1 MQKLFHT
8 NFLERG
14 KSIKDW
20 FYMKEY
26 EIKIT
31 TVTTVY
37 VDADNEKEALSRAH
51 VEAMRTMPDIKDTVI
66 ISVTDLED

>member
-1 MQKLFHT
+1 
-8 NFLERG
+8 
-14 KSIKDW
+14 
-20 FYMKEY
+20 MKEY

-51 VEAMRTMPDIKDTVI
+51 VEAMRTMPDINDAVI
-66 ISVTDLED
+66 ISATDLED

>member
-1 MQKLFHT
+1 M
-8 NFLERG
+8 
-14 KSIKDW
+14 KD
-20 FYMKEY
+20 Y

-51 VEAMRTMPDIKDTVI
+51 VEAMRTMPDIRDTVI